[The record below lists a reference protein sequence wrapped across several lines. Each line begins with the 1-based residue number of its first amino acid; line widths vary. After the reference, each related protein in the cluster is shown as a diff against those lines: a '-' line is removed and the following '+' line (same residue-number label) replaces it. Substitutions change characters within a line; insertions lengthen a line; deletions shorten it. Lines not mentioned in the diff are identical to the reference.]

1 MAMHTHGTLDDAALF
16 ARPTTDLGRLR
27 GQSMLL
33 CLIGVAG
40 SAAMGAVGLAF
51 GKPLI
56 EPGVIWQSYL
66 IAYVFWIGLTL
77 GPLAV
82 LMIQHLTGGAWTF
95 PSRRILEAATRNLPL
110 MAVLFI
116 PIAMNLPALYK
127 WAQPVDSLSEEVAH
141 MVHLKAAY
149 LNPSFF
155 YLRAA
160 IFFVIWG
167 ALIFL
172 LNRWS
177 KEQDEQPALPPGPN
191 TRRFRLLSAPG
202 LVLYVLTITFMSVD
216 WIMSLDP
223 AWYSTIFGILTIGGQ
238 GLSTMA
244 FTIIVLSGLVKFQ
257 PMSHVANPD
266 NFHDLGKLMFAF
278 IMLWAY
284 FSVSQLLII
293 WSANLPEEIPFYLER
308 LHGPWAPISIAVLL
322 LQFVAPFVLLLS
334 RDLKRNPAA
343 VRWVALLVLI
353 MRVVDITW
361 TIGPVFR
368 DGSSLHWL
376 DFAVVFAMGAVWLAL
391 FWRNLAGRS
400 LVPAHD
406 PYFKEAVAHGGH

>member
-1 MAMHTHGTLDDAALF
+1 MHTHRTLDDAALLE
-16 ARPTTDLGRLR
+16 RPTTEIGRLR
-27 GQSMLL
+27 SQSMVL
-33 CLIGVAG
+33 CVIGLAV
-40 SAAMGAVGLAF
+40 SAALGAVGLAF
-51 GKPLI
+51 GKPLV

-66 IAYVFWIGLTL
+66 IAYVFWMGLTL

-116 PIAMNLPALYK
+116 PLAANLPALYQ
-127 WAQPVDSLSEEVAH
+127 WARPAESLDEETAH
-141 MVHLKAAY
+141 LVHLKAAY

-155 YLRAA
+155 YVRAV
-160 IFFVIWG
+160 IFFAVWG
-167 ALIFL
+167 VLIFL
-172 LNRWS
+172 LNKWS
-177 KEQDEQPALPPGPN
+177 REQDEQPALPPGPK
-191 TRRFRLLSAPG
+191 TRRFRLLSGPG
-202 LVLYVLTITFMSVD
+202 LVLYVLTVTFMSVD

-223 AWYSTIFGILTIGGQ
+223 AWYSTIFGILTMGGQ

-244 FTIIVLSGLVKFQ
+244 FTILVLAGLVKFQ
-257 PMSHVANPD
+257 PLSHVASKD

-278 IMLWAY
+278 TMLWAY

-293 WSANLPEEIPFYLER
+293 WSANLPEEIPFYLQR

-334 RDLKRNPAA
+334 RDLKRNPDA
-343 VRWVALLVLI
+343 VKWVALLVLI
-353 MRVVDITW
+353 MRIVDITW

-368 DGSSLHWL
+368 EGSSLHWL
-376 DFAVVFAMGAVWLAL
+376 DFALVFVIGAVWLAL

-400 LVPAHD
+400 LVPARD

>member
-16 ARPTTDLGRLR
+16 ARPTTELGRLR

-127 WAQPVDSLSEEVAH
+127 WAQPVETLSEEVAH

-172 LNRWS
+172 LNKWS

-368 DGSSLHWL
+368 RRVEPALARLRGGVCDGRGV
-376 DFAVVFAMGAVWLAL
+376 ARVVLAQSGRALARPGA
-391 FWRNLAGRS
+391 
-400 LVPAHD
+400 
-406 PYFKEAVAHGGH
+406 